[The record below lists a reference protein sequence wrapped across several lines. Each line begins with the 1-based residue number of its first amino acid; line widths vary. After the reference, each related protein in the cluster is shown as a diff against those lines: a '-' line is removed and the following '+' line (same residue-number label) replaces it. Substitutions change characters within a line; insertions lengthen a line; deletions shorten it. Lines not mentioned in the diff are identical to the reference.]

1 MSIDAVKTL
10 YLHLRDPNREI
21 FALGLFWG
29 LLVLCPRVA
38 CAQNGTLTA
47 TVDRSQVGT
56 GEQFT
61 VTFTVTGADAMG
73 AKNFR
78 APDFGQL
85 LVLSG
90 PNTSQSYQII
100 NGSMSGSIAYSYVL
114 YARQTGN
121 YTIGPATV
129 DYKGNQIKSQSLQ
142 IDVVKGKP
150 QPKQQAPGVNL
161 ANIGD
166 NLFIRAIT
174 DRQRARL
181 GEQITITYKLYTR
194 ISVSGYDL
202 TKAPAYEGFWSE
214 DLDQSRQPTVVNE
227 MYEGKQYRVAVIKRT
242 ALFATQAGTL
252 KIAPL
257 DVQCSVQIQTRRRS
271 NDPFDIFNDP
281 FFQQTQTQQLTIKSN
296 PLTLMIEPL
305 PAHPPEGFTGAVGE
319 YVFTAT
325 VDKNEVRA
333 GDPITLRLTVSGTGN
348 VSLLSL
354 PKPVL
359 PSDLESYEPKI
370 SNEITRDGGVIRGKK
385 TAEYLLVP
393 QNPGKRTIEPIQFT
407 YYDLEK
413 HRFIRLTSSRFDL
426 TITPGRE
433 LAGGSYVSKEDIKL
447 LGEDIRYLKLSPG
460 DLHSISETPLTNG
473 IFYLGL
479 LLPPL
484 AFVGA
489 FAYRKRMKAIYGDM
503 PKFRFQQAGK
513 EASRRLRQAKQLLAQ
528 GNTESYHAEISRTL
542 LGYLEDKLHLEKSS
556 LTVEDAV
563 SRLQQRGV
571 DEQTLAQLRSCI
583 ERAEFARFAPDSD
596 TSGARKELLDAASS
610 TISSIEKTFHQHS

>member
-1 MSIDAVKTL
+1 MRFNPKILAGLLTAGLLTL
-10 YLHLRDPNREI
+10 FPVE
-21 FALGLFWG
+21 ALGQDGSF
-29 LLVLCPRVA
+29 
-38 CAQNGTLTA
+38 TA

-61 VTFTVTGADAMG
+61 VTFTVAGPDAVA
-73 AKNFR
+73 AKNFK

-90 PNTSQSYQII
+90 PNTSQNYQIV

-114 YARQTGN
+114 YARQTGK
-121 YTIGPATV
+121 YTVKAAAI
-129 DYKGNQIKSQSLQ
+129 DYKGKQIKTQPLQ

-150 QPKQQAPGVNL
+150 QPKQQSPQADL

-166 NLFIRAIT
+166 NLFIKAIA
-174 DRQRARL
+174 DKRRARL

-194 ISVSGYDL
+194 VSVSGYDL
-202 TKAPAYEGFWSE
+202 TKAPTYEGFWSE
-214 DLDQSRQPTVVNE
+214 DLEQSRQPAVVNE

-242 ALFATQAGTL
+242 ALFATQAGKLT
-252 KIAPL
+252 IAPL
-257 DVQCSVQIQTRRRS
+257 DVQCAVQVQTRRRS

-281 FFQQTQTQQLTIKSN
+281 FFQQTQTQQLTVKSN
-296 PLTLMIEPL
+296 PLTFTIEPL
-305 PAHPPEGFTGAVGE
+305 PSNPPRGFTGAVGQ
-319 YVFTAT
+319 YVFTAS
-325 VDKNEVRA
+325 VDKNQVRA
-333 GDPITLRLTVSGTGN
+333 GDPITLRLTVSGSGN
-348 VSLLSL
+348 ISLLSL

-359 PSDLESYEPKI
+359 PTDLETYEPKV
-370 SNEITRDGGVIRGKK
+370 SNDITRDGGLIRGKK

-393 QNPGKRTIEPIQFT
+393 RNPGTRIIDAIPFT

-413 HRFIRLTSSRFDL
+413 HRYVKLTSSQFNL

-433 LAGGSYVSKEDIKL
+433 LAGDGSYVSKEDIKL
-447 LGEDIRYLKLSPG
+447 LGEDIRYLKLTPG
-460 DLHSISETPLTNG
+460 DLQSISETPLASST
-473 IFYLGL
+473 FYLGL

-489 FAYRKRMKAIYGDM
+489 FVYRKRMKAIYGDM

-513 EASRRLRQAKQLLAQ
+513 EATRRLKRAKQLLAQ
-528 GNTESYHAEISRTL
+528 GNPESYHAEVSRAL

-556 LTVEDAV
+556 LTVEEAV

-571 DEQTLAQLRSCI
+571 GEQTLAQLQSCI
-583 ERAEFARFAPDSD
+583 ERAEFARFAPESD
-596 TSGARKELLDAASS
+596 TSGARKELLDAAST
-610 TISSIEKTFHQHS
+610 TISAIEKSFQ